1 MKEEKDPQLSVAN
14 INQGSYTHDG
24 IYGRM
29 FGK

>member
-14 INQGSYTHDG
+14 INQGSNTHDG
-24 IYGRM
+24 IYERM